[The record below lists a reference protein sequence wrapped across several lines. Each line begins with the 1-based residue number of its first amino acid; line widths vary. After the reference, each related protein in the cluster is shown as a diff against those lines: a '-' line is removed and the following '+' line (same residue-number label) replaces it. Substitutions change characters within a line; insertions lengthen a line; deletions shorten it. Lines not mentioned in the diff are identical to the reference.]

1 VVGLLAVFAGIWIA
15 TTDARKPKALIPGD
29 AG

>member
-1 VVGLLAVFAGIWIA
+1 VFAGIWIA